1 MRFNRT
7 LAAGLLTLNFLGLSA
22 CSLRVG
28 EELEQ
33 TKITVNPAKEGCLAN
48 AGSILDRYFEGKIEE
63 PELQAFWNC
72 TEKAFTMFVE
82 NTKGGAGDRYA
93 PAELGAFLSKYFLQG
108 KKIDPKLLAETM
120 VLKQGLVGGSAE
132 TLSRTELEQILALL
146 RTVHLQ
152 SIKLRPFMPIT
163 ASSFRER
170 NFSAD
175 QFELAL
181 STFESSMAAIG
192 KDLQNVQGAYTMD
205 HAASF
210 LRALKTFLYE
220 NTSLRENWT
229 DTAIKWTDALRPAK
243 AIFVAPPKDEIRAS
257 DWAKIYELA
266 PRYYGLYLKASFYLD
281 ADKVYTYGPGLKRLE
296 TLFNDFNSLMELVL
310 SHRENGTIAAS
321 EVNELLEALSKA
333 DMLPQTLPL
342 EAARA
347 FARSLFGRIFSGTSP
362 SAESYTISKANFD
375 RLREGFLFATEG

>member
-1 MRFNRT
+1 MRFNRVLLSCL
-7 LAAGLLTLNFLGLSA
+7 LALIFTLNTA

-63 PELQAFWNC
+63 PELVAFWDC
-72 TEKAFTMFVE
+72 TEKAFTMFVQ

-93 PAELGAFLSKYFLQG
+93 PSELGAFLSKYFLEG

-132 TLSRTELEQILALL
+132 TLSRAELEQILSLL
-146 RTVHLQ
+146 RTVRLQ
-152 SIKLRPFMPIT
+152 SVKLRQFMPIT

-181 STFESSMAAIG
+181 ATFESSMGAIG

-205 HAASF
+205 HAAAF
-210 LRALKTFLYE
+210 LK
-220 NTSLRENWT
+220 
-229 DTAIKWTDALRPAK
+229 
-243 AIFVAPPKDEIRAS
+243 
-257 DWAKIYELA
+257 
-266 PRYYGLYLKASFYLD
+266 
-281 ADKVYTYGPGLKRLE
+281 
-296 TLFNDFNSLMELVL
+296 
-310 SHRENGTIAAS
+310 
-321 EVNELLEALSKA
+321 
-333 DMLPQTLPL
+333 
-342 EAARA
+342 
-347 FARSLFGRIFSGTSP
+347 
-362 SAESYTISKANFD
+362 
-375 RLREGFLFATEG
+375 